1 MIRKGCERMATI
13 QDLRKY
19 KKQAIAD
26 LTKYDPKNIVQVAIG
41 SKEVNGKDIGEMC
54 YTVFVKRKR
63 SLDRLEKYPE
73 RVIPKNIKYDGQDF
87 SVDVINIDTDKG
99 YRGMSTF
106 VFILIYLG
114 ALGMASLFLL

>member
-1 MIRKGCERMATI
+1 MATI

-41 SKEVNGKDIGEMC
+41 SREVDGKDIGEMC

-63 SLDRLEKYPE
+63 PLDKLEKYPE
-73 RVIPKNIKYDGQDF
+73 RIVPKTITYDGQSF
-87 SVDVINIDTDKG
+87 PVDVIKIDTDQG

-106 VFILIYLG
+106 VFILIYLSV
-114 ALGMASLFLL
+114 LGMVSLVIL

>member
-1 MIRKGCERMATI
+1 MATI
-13 QDLRKY
+13 QELRKF

-41 SKEVNGKDIGEMC
+41 SKEVSGQDTGEMC

-63 SLDRLEKYPE
+63 SLERLENHPE
-73 RVIPKNIKYDGQDF
+73 LIIPKTINYDGQEF
-87 SVDVINIDTDKG
+87 PVDVIKIDTDKG

-106 VFILIYLG
+106 IFVLIYLG
-114 ALGMASLFLL
+114 ALGLASLILL